1 MFVRIF
7 NQDSSRRARS
17 RTFLALGLTLAMSAV
32 ACGEDAAPAK
42 PTDGKDSEDED
53 SEDEDDGTNTGS
65 VKDAGKKPSTAKDAG
80 APASGDEDEGDG
92 AEEESADKPADAG
105 KAPSTGGGAGA
116 GSWCKVKA
124 ISEKYCV
131 SCHDADGTGGSPM
144 PLLTYDDFVAAAPI
158 TKGKKVYEVV
168 GTRAHD
174 AKRPMPPKQTLT
186 KDELAT
192 LDAFVAAKAPEG
204 DDPTCESGEKAG
216 EGDKPTT
223 PTEAWPPAE
232 CDEVYKIVAHGPGGP
247 TDPAI
252 ATPGNESH
260 PQVIVD
266 APWGDEKVQ
275 AIMFRPLTDNA
286 KVLHHWILYANSGGA
301 FLTGWAPGDD
311 ERQAFPTDIG
321 MNMPT
326 GKQSLRLDMHYFNTM
341 GTQPEKDQSGV
352 EVCIVKGEHLR
363 KNAAAVTM
371 SFASFGNGFVMA
383 PAGAKM
389 APITGT
395 CNVKT
400 TAPVHLMT
408 ASPHAHTYARH
419 MKFVVT
425 KKDKTQIVM
434 HDGAFQFGE
443 QKSYALEPD
452 VVIETGDVVTTTCSY
467 TNDSAKNIT
476 FGESTT
482 NEMCFNFAS
491 YWPAGALSCSGGGG
505 IPNLS
510 GVFAGEAP

>member
-1 MFVRIF
+1 
-7 NQDSSRRARS
+7 
-17 RTFLALGLTLAMSAV
+17 
-32 ACGEDAAPAK
+32 
-42 PTDGKDSEDED
+42 
-53 SEDEDDGTNTGS
+53 
-65 VKDAGKKPSTAKDAG
+65 
-80 APASGDEDEGDG
+80 
-92 AEEESADKPADAG
+92 
-105 KAPSTGGGAGA
+105 
-116 GSWCKVKA
+116 
-124 ISEKYCV
+124 
-131 SCHDADGTGGSPM
+131 M

-168 GTRAHD
+168 GTRVHD
-174 AKRPMPPKQTLT
+174 AKRPMPPKETLT

-192 LDAFVAAKAPEG
+192 LDAFVAAKAPAG
-204 DDPTCESGEKAG
+204 DDPTCESGDKASA
-216 EGDKPTT
+216 GDKPTA

-232 CDEVYKIVAHGPGGP
+232 CDEVYKILSHGAGGL
-247 TDPAI
+247 TDPTSVSA
-252 ATPGNESH
+252 GVEVH
-260 PQVIVD
+260 PQVVFD

-275 AIMFRPLTDNA
+275 AIAFHPITDNK

-311 ERQAFPTDIG
+311 ERQAFPADIG

-341 GTQPEKDQSGV
+341 GTQTEKDQSGL
-352 EVCIVKGEHLR
+352 EVCVVKGEHLR

-371 SFASFGNGFVMA
+371 SFASFGSGFVMA

-443 QKSYALEPD
+443 QKSYPLDPE
-452 VVIETGDVVTTTCSY
+452 VIIETGDVVTTTCSY
-467 TNDSAKNIT
+467 TNETTKNIT

-505 IPNLS
+505 VPNLA
-510 GVFAGEAP
+510 GVFAGDAP